1 MIKFDTPAIAITDK
15 SAKLINEDTLRG
27 NNITMKGSMIDNDSP
42 IGKSSVKTDLFD
54 SPNKTVL
61 KFGK

>member
-1 MIKFDTPAIAITDK
+1 MIKVDAPAISITDK
-15 SAKLINEDTLRG
+15 SAKFNHEDTLRG